1 MSAAGQGEASGFD
14 VIVIVAS
21 LGGLE
26 AVSTVL
32 AGLPA
37 TFAVPVLVS
46 QHGKLRT
53 RPDVLPQLLQRA
65 ALLPVRAGQ
74 HDMTLD
80 PGTVTVMPRGCIT
93 TLGADYRLSVAP
105 SDHVT
110 HGDALLA
117 SAAKF
122 AGPRAIGVVLTGMLH
137 DGAQGVRAIKRRGGR
152 VLVEDPATARAPSMP
167 SHAIATGC
175 VDFVL
180 PARRIAAALIALTMA
195 PGAADLLTVPTPAW
209 ATLHPHAS

>member
-1 MSAAGQGEASGFD
+1 MSAAGRSEPPGFD
-14 VIVIVAS
+14 VIVMVAS

-37 TFAVPVLVS
+37 AFRVPVLVS
-46 QHGKLRT
+46 QHGKQRS
-53 RPDVLPQLLQRA
+53 RPDVLPQLLQRET
-65 ALLPVRAGQ
+65 LLPVKAAQAGRAIE
-74 HDMTLD
+74 
-80 PGTVTVMPRGCIT
+80 PGTVAVMPRGCT
-93 TLGADYRLSVAP
+93 STLEAGYRLTMTA
-105 SDHVT
+105 SDHIAQ
-110 HGDALLA
+110 GDALLI
-117 SAAKF
+117 SAAQA

-152 VLVEDPATARAPSMP
+152 VLVENPTTARASSMP
-167 SHAIATGC
+167 SNAIATGC

-180 PARRIAAALIALTMA
+180 PARRISAALIALTMA

-209 ATLHPHAS
+209 ATLHAS